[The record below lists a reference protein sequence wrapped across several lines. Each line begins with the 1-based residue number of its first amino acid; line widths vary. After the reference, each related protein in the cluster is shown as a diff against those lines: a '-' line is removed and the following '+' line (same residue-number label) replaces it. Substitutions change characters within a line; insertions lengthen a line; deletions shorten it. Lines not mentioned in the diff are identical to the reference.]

1 MSKYIIDMSVPF
13 KIVYLIKDGETGEN
27 LIQTDELLDLNAI
40 DGSKIIDNSIP
51 SAKLNVIDGE
61 KIVDGS
67 IPISKLSRTFDLVY
81 QIPNIPPEDLKIGM
95 PVYWNGTD
103 FVPASASSTATVATA
118 IVNNITENNY
128 NVQFSGTFTAS
139 NSDWDM
145 ITGETGGLS
154 TAQGENRYYLSNA
167 NEGHITNQSPILSI
181 PIYNCLI
188 NDGTNSIVEV
198 KFGVLYSSPT
208 FDSFSQ
214 EREVFTG
221 DGSQDMFTLA
231 KTPYSRNTTMVT
243 VNGMVIQDSGFSI
256 SNKNITFTVIP
267 ASQAIIEII
276 YLTQPN
282 FNYANII
289 KHVEVTNTSKA
300 SFTLPITPR
309 SENEVMA
316 WVGGSYQDNGNFT
329 LNGNVITFDTNID
342 KGVKVQFI
350 IFNAIQFSDLSNIRR
365 KTINISNNGTKTLIN
380 AFGEQSSG
388 RYDFHVIS
396 NPLISGTIRL
406 QETNPI
412 NVRVE
417 TFSTSVTST
426 ISSAGKLNIY
436 INNDGHLQFQNL
448 LGISITLM
456 LERHQ

>member
-1 MSKYIIDMSVPF
+1 MSVPF

-27 LIQTDELLDLNAI
+27 LIQTDALLELNAI
-40 DGSKIIDNSIP
+40 DGSKIVDNSIP
-51 SAKLNVIDGE
+51 SAKLNAIDGE

-67 IPISKLSRTFDLVY
+67 IPINKLSRSFDLVY
-81 QIPNIPPEDLKIGM
+81 QIPNIPPEELKIGM

-103 FVPASASSTATVATA
+103 FIPANANSIGTVATA
-118 IVNNITENNY
+118 IISDINEESYNI
-128 NVQFSGTFTAS
+128 QFAGAFTTTNA
-139 NSDWDM
+139 NWDM
-145 ITGETGGLS
+145 ITGQTGGLS
-154 TAQGENRYYLSNA
+154 TIQGQNKYYLSNLQ
-167 NEGHITNQSPILSI
+167 NGYITNQSPILSV
-181 PIYNCLI
+181 PIYNCLN
-188 NDGTNSIVEV
+188 NDGTNSTVEI

-214 EREVFTG
+214 EREVFYG
-221 DGSQDMFTLA
+221 DAIQNTFTLT

-243 VNGMVIQDSGFSI
+243 INGTVMQDSAFSV
-256 SNKNITFTVIP
+256 SNKNIVFNNVP
-267 ASQAIIEII
+267 DDEAIIEVT

-289 KHVEVTNTSKA
+289 KHSEITNSNKT

-316 WVGGSYQDNGNFT
+316 WIGGSYQDNGNFI
-329 LNGNVITFDTNID
+329 LDGNILTFDTIIN
-342 KGVKVQFI
+342 KGTKVQFI
-350 IFNAIQFSDLSNIRR
+350 IFNAVQFSDLSNIRR
-365 KTINISNNGTKTLIN
+365 TTINISNNSSKTLIN
-380 AFGEQSSG
+380 AFGEQSGG

-417 TFSTSVTST
+417 TFSTSVTSSV
-426 ISSAGKLNIY
+426 SSAGKLNVY